1 MIIGRTTELK
11 YLNNYYDRTGS
22 QILVMYGQ
30 KHVGKSTLLKEFVLN
45 KPHYYY
51 HARACVE
58 REQQFWWSKELGG
71 MGIKTLKYPT
81 YSEMFEGIISK
92 RTQKKVII
100 IDEFQHIIKNSDT
113 FMKELVSFVNN
124 QWNRQDVLVIL
135 CSSSIGWIENSMV
148 TKIGDAVYELSGLLK
163 VKELG
168 FEYLKEYFSNY
179 SITDC
184 VEIYSILGGYP
195 GLWKYF
201 NDRMSVKENIC
212 KNLLDK
218 DSFLFGEGERIVT
231 EELREMSVYNTILA
245 SLASGNN
252 KLNALYEHTQFSRA
266 KISVYLKNLM
276 ELEIVEKV
284 FSYDS
289 DGRENTQKG
298 IYRICNHL
306 VDFYYTY
313 MYPNLSQLSMEP
325 ALAFYNEYVQNHF
338 KTYTARY
345 FGKVCIQYVQRLNE
359 KNQLPFYA
367 EDMGEWVGKVGTVD
381 LIAQGEEKSLI
392 VGCNWDRPMYTY
404 EDLEWLLFC
413 ADKACVEPDYVY
425 LFSVER
431 FDEKLELE
439 AKVKNNLRLI
449 SAKDL

>member
-11 YLNNYYDRTGS
+11 YLNNYYDRAGS
-22 QILVMYGQ
+22 QILVVYGQ
-30 KHVGKSTLLKEFVLN
+30 KHVGKKALLNEFVMD

-58 REQQFWWSKELGG
+58 REQQFWWSRELAG
-71 MGIKTLKYPT
+71 MSIKTLKYPG
-81 YSEMFEGIISK
+81 YGEILEGIISK
-92 RTQKKVII
+92 PTPKKVIV
-100 IDEFQHIIKNSDT
+100 IDEFQHIIRNSDT
-113 FMKELVSFVNN
+113 FMKELVSFVHN

-148 TKIGDAVYELSGLLK
+148 SKIGDAAYELSGLLK

-168 FEYLKEYFSNY
+168 FEYLKEYFANY
-179 SITDC
+179 STTQCIE
-184 VEIYSILGGYP
+184 VYSILGGYP

-201 NDRMSVKENIC
+201 NDRISVKENIY

-218 DSFLFGEGERIVT
+218 SSFLFGEGERIVK

-252 KLNALYEHTQFSRA
+252 KLNALHDHTQFSRA

-284 FSYDS
+284 FSYDC
-289 DGRENTQKG
+289 DGRDNAQKG

-313 MYPNLSQLSMEP
+313 MYPNLSQLSVEP
-325 ALAFYNEYVQNHF
+325 ALSFYQEYVANQF
-338 KTYTARY
+338 RAYTARY
-345 FGKVCIQYVQRLNE
+345 FGKVCAQYIEKQNE
-359 KNQLPFYA
+359 KNKLPFHA
-367 EDMGEWVGKVGTVD
+367 EDMGEWVGKVGTIDV
-381 LIAQGEEKSLI
+381 IAEGEEKSL
-392 VGCNWDRPMYTY
+392 VAGCNWDKPMYTY
-404 EDLEWLLFC
+404 DDYEWLVFC
-413 ADKACVEPDYVY
+413 AKKACVEPDYVY

-431 FDEKLELE
+431 FDEKLALE
-439 AKVKNNLRLI
+439 AKIKRTLHLI
-449 SAKDL
+449 TAKEL

>member
-11 YLNNYYDRTGS
+11 YLNNYYDRAGS
-22 QILVMYGQ
+22 QILVVYGQ
-30 KHVGKSTLLKEFVLN
+30 KHVGKKALLQEFVMD
-45 KPHYYY
+45 KPNYYY

-58 REQQFWWSKELGG
+58 REQQFWWGNELAK
-71 MGIKTLKYPT
+71 MSIKTLKYPS
-81 YSEMFEGIISK
+81 YGEIFEGIISK
-92 RTQKKVII
+92 PTQKKVII

-113 FMKELVSFVNN
+113 FMKELISFVHN
-124 QWNRQDVLVIL
+124 QWNRQDVLVVL

-148 TKIGDAVYELSGLLK
+148 SKIGEAAYELSGLLK

-179 SITDC
+179 TSEQCIE
-184 VEIYSILGGYP
+184 VYAVLGGFP

-201 NDRMSVKENIC
+201 SDRISVNDNIC

-218 DSFLFGEGERIVT
+218 NSFLFGEGERIVK

-252 KLNALYEHTQFSRA
+252 KLNALYDHTQFSRA

-284 FSYDS
+284 FSYDTE
-289 DGRENTQKG
+289 GRENAQKG

-313 MYPNLSQLSMEP
+313 MYPNLSQLSVEP
-325 ALAFYNEYVQNHF
+325 ALSFYNEYVSNSF
-338 KTYTARY
+338 KGYTARY
-345 FGKVCIQYVQRLNE
+345 FGKVCSQYVEKLNE
-359 KNQLPFYA
+359 KNKLPFQA
-367 EDMGEWVGKVGTVD
+367 TDMGEWVGKVGTIDVVAEGD
-381 LIAQGEEKSLI
+381 GKALIA
-392 VGCNWDRPMYTY
+392 GCNWDKPMYTY
-404 EDLEWLLFC
+404 EDYEWLVFC
-413 ADKACVEPDYVY
+413 AKKASIEPDYVY

-431 FDEKLELE
+431 FDEKLALE
-439 AKVKNNLRLI
+439 AKIKRTLHLI
-449 SAKDL
+449 TAKEL

>member
-11 YLNNYYDRTGS
+11 YLNNYYDRAGS
-22 QILVMYGQ
+22 QILVVYGQ
-30 KHVGKSTLLKEFVLN
+30 KHVGKNTLLKEFISD
-45 KPHYYY
+45 KPNYFY

-58 REQQFWWSKELGG
+58 REQQFWWSKELGA
-71 MGIKTLKYPT
+71 MGIKTLKYPS
-81 YSEMFEGIISK
+81 YSEILEGIISK

-113 FMKELVSFVNN
+113 FMKELVSFVHN

-148 TKIGDAVYELSGLLK
+148 TKIGDAAYELSGLLK

-168 FEYLKEYFSNY
+168 FKYIKEYFSNY
-179 SITDC
+179 STNDC
-184 VEIYSILGGYP
+184 IEVYSVLGGYP

-201 NDRMSVKENIC
+201 SDRLSVKENIC

-218 DSFLFGEGERIVT
+218 TSYLFGEGERIVT

-298 IYRICNHL
+298 IYRICNNL

-313 MYPNLSQLSMEP
+313 MYPNMSQLSMEP
-325 ALAFYNEYVQNHF
+325 ALTFYNEYVQNNF
-338 KTYTARY
+338 KSYTARY
-345 FGKVCIQYVQRLNE
+345 FGKVCAQYVERLNE
-359 KNQLPFYA
+359 KNRLPFHA
-367 EDMGEWVGKVGTVD
+367 EEMGEWVGKVGTID

-413 ADKACVEPDYVY
+413 ADKACVEPDYIY

-431 FDEKLELE
+431 FDEKLALE
-439 AKVKNNLRLI
+439 AKIKRTLRLI

>member
-11 YLNNYYDRTGS
+11 YLNNYYDRAGS
-22 QILVMYGQ
+22 QILVVYGQ
-30 KHVGKSTLLKEFVLN
+30 KHVGKQTLLKEFVLD

-58 REQQFWWSKELGG
+58 REQQFWWSKELAG

-81 YSEMFEGIISK
+81 YSEILEGIISK
-92 RTQKKVII
+92 PTQKKVII
-100 IDEFQHIIKNSDT
+100 IDEFQNIIKNSDT
-113 FMKELVSFVNN
+113 FMKELVAFVHN

-148 TKIGDAVYELSGLLK
+148 LKIGDAAYELSGLVK

-179 SITDC
+179 STTECIE
-184 VEIYSILGGYP
+184 VYSVLGGFP

-201 NDRMSVKENIC
+201 SDRNSVKDNLC

-218 DSFLFGEGERIVT
+218 NSFLFGEGERIVK

-245 SLASGNN
+245 SLAAGNN

-276 ELEIVEKV
+276 ELELVEKV
-284 FSYDS
+284 FSYDT
-289 DGRENTQKG
+289 DGRDNAKKG
-298 IYRICNHL
+298 IYRISNHL

-313 MYPNLSQLSMEP
+313 MYPNMSQLSMEP
-325 ALAFYNEYVQNHF
+325 ALAFYNEYVANHL
-338 KTYTARY
+338 KAYTARY
-345 FGKVCIQYVQRLNE
+345 FSKVCAQYIERMND
-359 KNQLPFYA
+359 KNKLPFHA
-367 EDMGEWVGKVGTVD
+367 ETMGEWVGKVGTID
-381 LIAQGEEKSLI
+381 CIAEGNGKTLIA
-392 VGCNWDRPMYTY
+392 GCNWDKPMYTY
-404 EDLEWLLFC
+404 DDFEWLMFC
-413 ADKACVEPDYVY
+413 AQKAAVEPDYVY
-425 LFSVER
+425 LFSIER
-431 FDEKLELE
+431 FDEKLALE
-439 AKVKNNLRLI
+439 AKIKRTVRLI
-449 SAKDL
+449 TAKEL

>member
-11 YLNNYYDRTGS
+11 YLNNYYDRAGS
-22 QILVMYGQ
+22 QILVVYGQ
-30 KHVGKSTLLKEFVLN
+30 KHVGKKALLKEFVLD

-51 HARACVE
+51 CARACVE
-58 REQQFWWSKELGG
+58 REQQFWWSKELAG
-71 MGIKTLKYPT
+71 MSIKTLKYPS
-81 YSEMFEGIISK
+81 YGEIFEGIISK
-92 RTQKKVII
+92 PTQKKVII
-100 IDEFQHIIKNSDT
+100 IDEFQHIVKNSDS
-113 FMKELVSFVNN
+113 FMKELVSFVHN
-124 QWNRQDVLVIL
+124 QWNRQDVLVVL

-148 TKIGDAVYELSGLLK
+148 SKIGEAAYELSGLVK
-163 VKELG
+163 VKELA
-168 FEYLKEYFSNY
+168 FEYVKEYFSNY
-179 SITDC
+179 STAKCIE
-184 VEIYSILGGYP
+184 VYSVLGGFP

-201 NDRMSVKENIC
+201 SDRISVKENIC

-218 DSFLFGEGERIVT
+218 NSFLFGEGERIVK

-245 SLASGNN
+245 SLAAGNN
-252 KLNALYEHTQFSRA
+252 KLNALYDHTQFSRA

-298 IYRICNHL
+298 IYRISNHL

-313 MYPNLSQLSMEP
+313 MYPNLSMLSMEP
-325 ALAFYNEYVQNHF
+325 ALSFYDTYVANQF
-338 KTYTARY
+338 KSYTARY
-345 FGKVCIQYVQRLNE
+345 FGKVCAQYVQRLNE
-359 KNQLPFYA
+359 KNKLPFYA
-367 EDMGEWVGKVGTVD
+367 EEMGEWVGKVGTIDV
-381 LIAQGEEKSLI
+381 IAQGEEKTLI
-392 VGCNWDRPMYTY
+392 AGCNWDKPMYTY
-404 EDLEWLLFC
+404 DDFEWLLFC

-431 FDEKLELE
+431 FDEKLALE
-439 AKVKNNLRLI
+439 AKIKKTLRLI

>member
-11 YLNNYYDRTGS
+11 YLNNYYDRAGS
-22 QILVMYGQ
+22 QILVVYGQ
-30 KHVGKSTLLKEFVLN
+30 KHVGKQTLLKEFVMD

-58 REQQFWWSKELGG
+58 REQQFWWSKELAG
-71 MGIKTLKYPT
+71 MSIKTLKYPT
-81 YSEMFEGIISK
+81 YGEILEGIISK
-92 RTQKKVII
+92 PTQKKVII
-100 IDEFQHIIKNSDT
+100 IDEFQHIIKNSDS
-113 FMKELVSFVNN
+113 FMKELISFVHN

-148 TKIGDAVYELSGLLK
+148 SKIGEAAYELSGLLK

-179 SITDC
+179 STTECIE
-184 VEIYSILGGYP
+184 VYSVLGGFP

-201 NDRMSVKENIC
+201 SDRISVKENLC

-218 DSFLFGEGERIVT
+218 NSFLFGEGERIVR
-231 EELREMSVYNTILA
+231 EELREVSVYNTILA
-245 SLASGNN
+245 SLAAGKN
-252 KLNALYEHTQFSRA
+252 KLNALYDHTQFSRA

-289 DGRENTQKG
+289 DGRENAQKG

-313 MYPNLSQLSMEP
+313 MYPNMSQLSVEP
-325 ALAFYNEYVQNHF
+325 ALSFYNEFVSNYF
-338 KTYTARY
+338 KSYTARY
-345 FGKVCIQYVQRLNE
+345 FGKVCGQYIERQNE
-359 KNQLPFYA
+359 KSKLPFHA
-367 EDMGEWVGKVGTVD
+367 EEMGEWVGKAGVIDV
-381 LIAQGEEKSLI
+381 IAEGEEKALI
-392 VGCNWDRPMYTY
+392 AGCNWDKPMYTY
-404 EDLEWLLFC
+404 DDYEWLVFC
-413 ADKACVEPDYVY
+413 AKQACVDPDYVY

-431 FDEKLELE
+431 FDEKLALE
-439 AKVKNNLRLI
+439 AKVKRTLRLI
-449 SAKDL
+449 TAKEL

>member
-11 YLNNYYDRTGS
+11 YLNNYYDRAGS
-22 QILVMYGQ
+22 QILVVYGQ
-30 KHVGKSTLLKEFVLN
+30 KHVGKQTLLKEFVMD

-58 REQQFWWSKELGG
+58 REQQFWWSKELAG
-71 MGIKTLKYPT
+71 MGIKTLKYPS
-81 YSEMFEGIISK
+81 YGEILEGIISK
-92 RTQKKVII
+92 PTQKKVIM
-100 IDEFQHIIKNSDT
+100 IDEFQHIIKNSDS
-113 FMKELVSFVNN
+113 FIKELISFVHN
-124 QWNRQDVLVIL
+124 QWQRQDVLVIL

-148 TKIGDAVYELSGLLK
+148 SKIGDAAYELSGLLK
-163 VKELG
+163 VKELD

-179 SITDC
+179 STSQCIE
-184 VEIYSILGGYP
+184 VYSVLGGFP

-201 NDRMSVKENIC
+201 SDRISVSENIC

-218 DSFLFGEGERIVT
+218 NSFLFGEGERIVK
-231 EELREMSVYNTILA
+231 EELREVSVYNTILA

-252 KLNALYEHTQFSRA
+252 KLNALYDHTQFSRA

-289 DGRENTQKG
+289 DGRDNAQKG

-313 MYPNLSQLSMEP
+313 MYPNMSQLAMEP
-325 ALAFYNEYVQNHF
+325 ALSFYNEFVGNQF

-345 FGKVCIQYVQRLNE
+345 FGKVCSQYIEKQNE
-359 KNQLPFYA
+359 SNGLPFRA
-367 EDMGEWVGKVGTVD
+367 EDMGEWVGKVGVID
-381 LIAQGEEKSLI
+381 VIAEGDGKALIA
-392 VGCNWDRPMYTY
+392 GCNWDKPMYTY
-404 EDLEWLLFC
+404 DDYEWLVFC
-413 ADKACVEPDYVY
+413 AKKACIEPDYVY
-425 LFSVER
+425 LFSVES
-431 FDEKLELE
+431 FDEKLALE
-439 AKVKNNLRLI
+439 AKVKRTLRLI
-449 SAKDL
+449 SAKEL